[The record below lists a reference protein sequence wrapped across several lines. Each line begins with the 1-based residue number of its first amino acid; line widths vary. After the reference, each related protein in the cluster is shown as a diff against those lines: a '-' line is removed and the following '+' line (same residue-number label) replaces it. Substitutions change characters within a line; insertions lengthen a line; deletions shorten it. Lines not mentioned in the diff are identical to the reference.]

1 MAQTLRLSNAHR
13 HAILRSVSGLLI
25 VAATGA
31 DDPTRASIPF
41 HIAANGAGPASVE
54 CAVAFAG
61 DAADLIKPDVIAGVR
76 GVGIPPL
83 RELMDKCLSQKIR
96 FYV

>member
-1 MAQTLRLSNAHR
+1 M
-13 HAILRSVSGLLI
+13 SGLLI

-31 DDPTRASIPF
+31 HEPTRASIPF
-41 HIAANGAGPASVE
+41 HIAANGAAGAGVE
-54 CAVAFAG
+54 CAIAFAG
-61 DAADLIKPDVIAGVR
+61 DAADLVKPHVIAEVR

-83 RELMDKCLSQKIR
+83 QDLMERCLAQSVR

>member
-1 MAQTLRLSNAHR
+1 M
-13 HAILRSVSGLLI
+13 SGLLI

-31 DDPTRASIPF
+31 GDPTRASIPF
-41 HIAANGAGPASVE
+41 HIAANGAAGAGVE
-54 CAVAFAG
+54 CAIAFAG
-61 DAADLIKPDVIAGVR
+61 DAADLVKPHVIAEVR

-83 RELMDKCLSQKIR
+83 KELMEKCVAQSVR

>member
-1 MAQTLRLSNAHR
+1 MHTCG
-13 HAILRSVSGLLI
+13 VSGLLI

-31 DDPTRASIPF
+31 QDQTRASIPF
-41 HIAANGAGPASVE
+41 HVAANGAGPGGVE
-54 CAVAFAG
+54 CAIAFAG
-61 DAADLIKPDVIAGVR
+61 DAAELLKPHVIAEVR

-83 RELMDKCLSQKIR
+83 KDLMEKCLAQGIR

>member
-1 MAQTLRLSNAHR
+1 VHTGA
-13 HAILRSVSGLLI
+13 VSGLLI

-31 DDPTRASIPF
+31 HDHTRASIPF
-41 HIAANGAGPASVE
+41 HIAANGAGPGAVE
-54 CAVAFAG
+54 CAIALAG
-61 DAADLIKPDVIAGVR
+61 DAAELVKPHVIAEVR

-83 RELMDKCLSQKIR
+83 KDLIEKCQAQGVR

>member
-1 MAQTLRLSNAHR
+1 MHTCA
-13 HAILRSVSGLLI
+13 VSGLLI

-31 DDPTRASIPF
+31 GDPTRASIPF
-41 HIAANGAGPASVE
+41 HIAANGASGAGVE
-54 CAVAFAG
+54 CAIAFAG
-61 DAADLIKPDVIAGVR
+61 DAAELIKPHVIAEVR

-83 RELMDKCLSQKIR
+83 QDLMEKCVAQSVR

>member
-1 MAQTLRLSNAHR
+1 M
-13 HAILRSVSGLLI
+13 SGLLI

-31 DDPTRASIPF
+31 HDPTRASIPF
-41 HIAANGAGPASVE
+41 HLAANGAQPGGVE
-54 CAVAFAG
+54 CAIVFAG
-61 DAADLIKPDVIAGVR
+61 DAADLLKSHVIAEVR

-83 RELMDKCLSQKIR
+83 KDLMDKCLAQGVR